1 MPPTPAAAALPEVLV
16 GGYTAGQAGRARGLT
31 VLRPAASGLAAVSTL
46 ELPSPSYLVTHPRER
61 WLFAVSE
68 DAPARV
74 SSALVRDD
82 GSAAL
87 LSSVDTGGDGAC
99 HLALSPEGRRLLVA
113 NYGSGSV
120 SSFLVGPDGR
130 LGPLVDLVTFSGS
143 GPDPDRQQAPHAHQ
157 VVWDGEEV
165 LVADLGTD
173 RLHRLQVAEDGGLAE
188 AGPAV
193 RLPPGSGPRHLVV
206 LEEHLVVACELSGR
220 LWLGQRDRTGG
231 WREVASVP
239 CSGASTAGPVLPSAL
254 RADGDV
260 LFVANRGPST
270 VATFRFDRDAGRLD
284 PVAEFGCGGAGPRD
298 VALGP
303 GQLWV
308 ANQADDVLSVFDR
321 TSLPPSGPPL
331 QVPAP
336 TPTCIVLRPFAGA
349 IA

>member
-1 MPPTPAAAALPEVLV
+1 MPPTPEATALPEVLV
-16 GGYTAGQAGRARGLT
+16 GGYTAGQAGHARGVTL
-31 VLRPAASGLAAVSTL
+31 LRPAASGLVAASTL
-46 ELPSPSYLVTHPRER
+46 ELSSPSYLVTEPRQR

-74 SSALVRDD
+74 SSALVRSD

-87 LSSVDTGGDGAC
+87 LSRVSTGGDGAC

-130 LGPLVDLVTFSGS
+130 LSGLVDLVTFSGS
-143 GPDPDRQQAPHAHQ
+143 GPDPDRQEGPHAHQ

-173 RLHRLQVAEDGGLAE
+173 RLHRLQVAEDGGLSE

-193 RLPPGSGPRHLVV
+193 PLPPGSGPRHLVLV
-206 LEEHLVVACELSGR
+206 EDHLVVACELSGR
-220 LWLGQRDRTGG
+220 LWLAQRGDTGG
-231 WREVASVP
+231 WQEVGSVP
-239 CSGASTAGPVLPSAL
+239 CSGASAKGPVLPSAL
-254 RADGDV
+254 RADGDR
-260 LFVANRGPST
+260 LFVANRGPGT
-270 VATFRFDRDAGRLD
+270 VAVFRLDRAAGHLD

-298 VALGP
+298 LALEP

-321 TSLPPSGPPL
+321 TSLPPPGPPL

-336 TPTCIVLRPFAGA
+336 TPTCVVLRPFAGA